1 MALRKT
7 GKGRPR
13 ARRRLRRILRATPPR
28 TPATSK
34 FSPSKR
40 GIRNRD
46 GGGRGNVLAA
56 DLLLDVG
63 LAGEDHKGGLD
74 DTAAKA
80 EHEVEG
86 RLLLDV
92 VIREGAAILE
102 LLAREDET
110 LLVRGDALLVLDLR
124 LHVVDGVRGLHL
136 QGDGLTRDC
145 AERKRREGSVFW
157 RTLRT
162 KGRGG
167 TRRRARANTP
177 GAGVGRIVVARWAWT
192 GGTAEDVASTPP
204 AKQETRTTPQTRLNR
219 PRVHRETRSSTRR
232 RTAADALGA
241 RERPRTRGNRHRACP
256 SEAPASCPVPSR
268 RRGRPRA
275 RASRPR
281 GRDAHTKP

>member
-1 MALRKT
+1 M
-7 GKGRPR
+7 
-13 ARRRLRRILRATPPR
+13 
-28 TPATSK
+28 
-34 FSPSKR
+34 
-40 GIRNRD
+40 
-46 GGGRGNVLAA
+46 
-56 DLLLDVG
+56 
-63 LAGEDHKGGLD
+63 
-74 DTAAKA
+74 
-80 EHEVEG
+80 EG

-92 VIREGAAILE
+92 VISEGAAVLE

-157 RTLRT
+157 RTSH
-162 KGRGG
+162 KGAGRDEAS
-167 TRRRARANTP
+167 RARQHP
-177 GAGVGRIVVARWAWT
+177 GRAGVGRIVVARWEWT

-232 RTAADALGA
+232 RTAADDLGA

-256 SEAPASCPVPSR
+256 SEAPASYPVASR

-275 RASRPR
+275 RSSRPR

>member
-7 GKGRPR
+7 GKGDPR
-13 ARRRLRRILRATPPR
+13 ARRRLGRILRATPPR

-46 GGGRGNVLAA
+46 GGGRRNVLAA
-56 DLLLDVG
+56 DHLVDVG
-63 LAGEDHKGGLD
+63 LAGENHKGGLD

-92 VIREGAAILE
+92 VIREGAAVLE

-157 RTLRT
+157 RTSH
-162 KGRGG
+162 KGAGRDEAS
-167 TRRRARANTP
+167 RARAITP
-177 GAGVGRIVVARWAWT
+177 GARESAGSSSRVGR
-192 GGTAEDVASTPP
+192 
-204 AKQETRTTPQTRLNR
+204 
-219 PRVHRETRSSTRR
+219 
-232 RTAADALGA
+232 
-241 RERPRTRGNRHRACP
+241 
-256 SEAPASCPVPSR
+256 
-268 RRGRPRA
+268 
-275 RASRPR
+275 
-281 GRDAHTKP
+281 